1 MEGENTS
8 STYEKQRQSWA
19 LICLKFYCW
28 EPSISGSFLGKS
40 SGEVRELLKI
50 LSGRACEM
58 FEDLL
63 VLVFLHERLNCLA
76 FKKLLCR
83 VSAFSCTHLSIQTW
97 GLSIDSK
104 HFLFSSNFLSKT
116 LYRSPF
122 GIETFVIRFDMP
134 YSIELLM
141 PEALKYK
148 RVIFPGSM
156 LKKIFLHFPE
166 VEQWNFHQISLK
178 KNMSKILVQNV
189 PVDNRYYQ
197 EFFYCSPNI
206 RRYMICWQTPRGAL
220 R

>member
-1 MEGENTS
+1 
-8 STYEKQRQSWA
+8 
-19 LICLKFYCW
+19 
-28 EPSISGSFLGKS
+28 
-40 SGEVRELLKI
+40 
-50 LSGRACEM
+50 M
-58 FEDLL
+58 FESLS
-63 VLVFLHERLNCLA
+63 VLVFMYERLNCFA

-83 VSAFSCTHLSIQTW
+83 ASAMRCTHLSIQTW

-104 HFLFSSNFLSKT
+104 HFMFSSKFSSKT
-116 LYRSPF
+116 LCRSPF

-189 PVDNRYYQ
+189 PVDNRYFLRNFLLFSKHPSLHDMLANPARSSQVNYTNKK
-197 EFFYCSPNI
+197 CKNI
-206 RRYMICWQTPRGAL
+206 RCFWDRKLSRKWSIPTDSTNLL
-220 R
+220 RTNFFQHFHSFKDIFSFAHL